1 MKAYREL
8 RKEELLTL
16 KEELSRE
23 YEDIKAKGLSLDM
36 SRGKPGTDQLDLSM
50 PMLDLVNSDSDMKCE
65 NALDRVF
72 YGVLEGIPEAKRLMS
87 EMIGTDPEHV
97 IVFGN
102 SSLNVMFDT
111 VARCMIRGVLGN
123 TPWCKLD
130 QVKFLCPAPAMTA
143 ILR

>member
-65 NALDRVF
+65 NGMDSRN
-72 YGVLEGIPEAKRLMS
+72 YGVLEESRKRR
-87 EMIGTDPEHV
+87 D
-97 IVFGN
+97 
-102 SSLNVMFDT
+102 
-111 VARCMIRGVLGN
+111 
-123 TPWCKLD
+123 
-130 QVKFLCPAPAMTA
+130 
-143 ILR
+143 